1 MYLLDTNIV
10 IFLFKGRFQLDE
22 KIDSVGNDNCF
33 ISEIS
38 LAELLYGAEKSNRSE
53 YHHNLIATFLQKIQ
67 VLPIFGTLDIYAKEK
82 ARLEK
87 AGTRLDDFDLLIGA
101 TAIGNDLTLVT
112 NNTAHFQRMDN
123 IKLED
128 WTKISK

>member
-10 IFLFKGRFQLDE
+10 IFLFKGQFQLDE
-22 KIDSVGNDNCF
+22 KIDSVGNNNCF

-38 LAELLYGAEKSNRSE
+38 LAELLYGAEKSNRPE
-53 YHHNLIATFLQKIQ
+53 YHNNLIATFLQKIQ

-112 NNTAHFQRMDN
+112 NNTAHFKRMDN
-123 IKLED
+123 INLED
-128 WTKISK
+128 WTKVSK